1 MPLPQSHYQWFT
13 LNTWSFFIRHS
24 TPKADPKRP
33 NSDSYPGNFPR
44 NWKKLKTKVV
54 RFDLQKREIELKI
67 YVFFIQ
73 AKLAPA
79 SVVYFGSETTKG
91 K

>member
-1 MPLPQSHYQWFT
+1 M
-13 LNTWSFFIRHS
+13 
-24 TPKADPKRP
+24 
-33 NSDSYPGNFPR
+33 
-44 NWKKLKTKVV
+44 KTKVV
-54 RFDLQKREIELKI
+54 RFDLQKREFELKI